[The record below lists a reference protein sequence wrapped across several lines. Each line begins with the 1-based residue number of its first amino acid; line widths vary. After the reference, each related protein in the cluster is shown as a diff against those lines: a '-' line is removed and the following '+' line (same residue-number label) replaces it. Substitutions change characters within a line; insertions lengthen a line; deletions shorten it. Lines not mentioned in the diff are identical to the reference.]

1 MLFQN
6 SPPAAPAFPP
16 PGATVPGK
24 PPVTV
29 PATPPAAITAAP
41 AMPQKTGTI
50 LVVDDSAVIRSA
62 VTSALLGA
70 GHTIHQAENGRL
82 GLEFWEKNKA
92 VIQLVL
98 SDVFMPELDGL
109 SMAKEIRKRSRTVPI
124 LLMSSK
130 LDDNSRWVADEAGFR
145 FIPKPFKNEVL
156 LLLVDRLL
164 RTPTKSA

>member
-6 SPPAAPAFPP
+6 TPPAAPAFPP

-24 PPVTV
+24 PPVSAPTPPRAAVTV
-29 PATPPAAITAAP
+29 PAVPRTA
-41 AMPQKTGTI
+41 GTI

-62 VTSALLGA
+62 VTKTLLEA
-70 GHTIHQAENGRL
+70 GHTVHQAENGRL
-82 GLEFWEKNKA
+82 GLEFWTQHKDA
-92 VIQLVL
+92 IQLVL

-130 LDDNSRWVADEAGFR
+130 LDDNSGWVADEAGFR

-164 RTPTKSA
+164 RIPTKPA